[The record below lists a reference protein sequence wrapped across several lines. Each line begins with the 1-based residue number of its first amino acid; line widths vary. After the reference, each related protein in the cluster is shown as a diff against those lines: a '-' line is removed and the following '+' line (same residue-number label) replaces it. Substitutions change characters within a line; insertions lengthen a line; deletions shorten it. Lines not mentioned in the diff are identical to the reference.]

1 MASSVPADVCWR
13 VVISLILTGTC
24 LGKFIHF
31 DQDYEYKYKF
41 QSRAELKDLGTFIAK
56 ATISYTNV
64 QELAEGQ
71 ELLLRVYT
79 FQLTNEEH
87 LGVQGHNWDL
97 SNWFSFVITPNGEI
111 LRVYH
116 ARGDSD
122 EVVAVKKGLAALLA
136 GKLHNEDEVPGE
148 RTGRGWTY
156 RTAEYG
162 HEGHH
167 NSTYVVVPTSQGRE
181 FHKTRHGHPI
191 PHFKG
196 NYTKIMHYHDELGT
210 IHSVMIEEDYVAPF
224 STKPGFDPH
233 YGMRKV
239 KAVNEFSDVVYP
251 DMSGL
256 GKGELK
262 FLQRRQIDAVFDKP
276 GGEHIRNTSIHIDKV
291 KPAKPPRSYPQAQT
305 DIQGNLTC
313 MQRHYRKGS
322 PELSECFMNIVNI
335 LRSLSDS
342 QVSDLA
348 DYYFS
353 KRQPKSHHDTVRE
366 AMMDAFGAMQSE
378 HAQELLVTYVLLTP
392 NPSHKLAKRL
402 FIQFVSMDTLPIEL
416 FITTLEE
423 ICFQPEQFPQ
433 RLFIDDT
440 HHRALLT
447 LGSVA
452 KRLAKFGDVQRAH
465 EYMTK
470 IHDMLGIH
478 DPWHYRQRRETMTE
492 GERLQDEHHK
502 VVLLEVLGNAR
513 LDMSFEFIVSHI
525 NTTNAPWIKR
535 AGVHALRHYH
545 HSQAANALL
554 MSALSDE
561 DANVRYEA
569 LLQYQ
574 AHPRAAV
581 ISPLDARSETNTTAI
596 TDPYRSGITDIDL
609 HHRGKRALFDGIKFD
624 LVAPGVD
631 WRKMIGSTTIGASF
645 GVVMENGLHLK
656 IGPLD
661 GAVNINI
668 FDEAYIRIHLG
679 FFGINLEFFLARIC
693 FKGGAEYNLNILQEF
708 NPKEIEKKA
717 KSFGNVIKDIISAV
731 KKGIDLFREIING
744 DIVIQD
750 IIKEFAAALE
760 EMPAKVI
767 MSASAGFTRKGIQYN
782 VAPGLYNEEQLPPFI
797 QPLKQMVDKVTTLF
811 NDIKSDVMGFYN
823 TLVETIT
830 IIIPQAMQTIYTAI
844 VDMIDGFD
852 KIGKDPKQ
860 AIAAIG
866 KITSH
871 IVDIKTQFT
880 IVLDMS
886 KWPLRRYLWE
896 TQMKQMCWMSDAIKR
911 TYWNLSL
918 IWRVLA
924 DKFMELYEVVFGLVK
939 DIKDAYNQIKEV
951 SLCFQFT
958 IKASSTSEIPIPVCE
973 VQDRSDIWSQV
984 PQTVPQE
991 GLVWREVDVTAR
1003 FFSGQVG
1010 LRRPRVY

>member
-1 MASSVPADVCWR
+1 MSDISEWTQSLCRTPAP
-13 VVISLILTGTC
+13 S
-24 LGKFIHF
+24 
-31 DQDYEYKYKF
+31 
-41 QSRAELKDLGTFIAK
+41 DLLNYQRPE
-56 ATISYTNV
+56 ISYTNV

-79 FQLTNEEH
+79 FLLSNEDH

-116 ARGDSD
+116 AREDSD

-136 GKLHNEDEVPGE
+136 GKLHNEDEVPVE
-148 RTGRGWTY
+148 KTSQGWTY
-156 RTAEYG
+156 RAAEYG

-181 FHKTRHGHPI
+181 FRKTRHGHPI

-196 NYTKIMHYHDELGT
+196 NYTKIMHYHEELGT
-210 IHSVMIEEDYVAPF
+210 IHSVLIEEYYVAPF

-239 KAVNEFSDVVYP
+239 KAINEFSDVVYP

-262 FLQRRQIDAVFDKP
+262 FLQRRQIDTVFDKP

-291 KPAKPPRSYPQAQT
+291 KPTKPPQSYPEAQSN
-305 DIQGNLTC
+305 IQGNLTC
-313 MQRHYRKGS
+313 MQQHYRKGS

-366 AMMDAFGAMQSE
+366 AMLDAFGAIQSE
-378 HAQELLVTYVLLTP
+378 HAQELLVNYILLAP

-402 FIQFVSMDTLPIEL
+402 FIQFISMDTLPIEL
-416 FITTLEE
+416 FITTLED
-423 ICFQPEQFPQ
+423 ICFHPEHFPQ

-492 GERLQDEHHK
+492 RERLLDEHHK

-513 LDMSFEFIVSHI
+513 LDISFEFIVSHI

-545 HSQAANALL
+545 HEQAANVLL

-561 DANVRYEA
+561 DVNVRYQA

-581 ISPLDARSETNTTAI
+581 ISPLDARFGTNTTAL
-596 TDPYRSGITDIDL
+596 TDPYMSGISDNDL
-609 HHRGKRALFDGIKFD
+609 HHRAKRSLFEGIKFD

-631 WRKMIGSTTIGASF
+631 WRKMIGSRTIGASF

-661 GAVNINI
+661 GGVNMNI
-668 FDEAYIRIHLG
+668 HDEAYIRVHMG
-679 FFGINLEFFLARIC
+679 FFGFNRDFFQARMC

-708 NPKEIEKKA
+708 NPKENEKKA
-717 KSFGNVIKDIISAV
+717 KSFGNVIKEIISPI
-731 KKGIDLFREIING
+731 KKGINFFREIING
-744 DIVIQD
+744 DIVIKD

-760 EMPAKVI
+760 GMPAKVTYV
-767 MSASAGFTRKGIQYN
+767 SQCWVTEKAFN
-782 VAPGLYNEEQLPPFI
+782 VMLRLGSIDEEQLPPFF
-797 QPLKQMVDKVTTLF
+797 QPIKEMVEKVTTLF
-811 NDIKSDVMGFYN
+811 ADIKSDVMGFYN
-823 TLVETIT
+823 ADYHNLNWVT
-830 IIIPQAMQTIYTAI
+830 
-844 VDMIDGFD
+844 
-852 KIGKDPKQ
+852 
-860 AIAAIG
+860 AAIFG
-866 KITSH
+866 CNGSTCTRKPVSEH
-871 IVDIKTQFT
+871 
-880 IVLDMS
+880 
-886 KWPLRRYLWE
+886 
-896 TQMKQMCWMSDAIKR
+896 
-911 TYWNLSL
+911 
-918 IWRVLA
+918 WR
-924 DKFMELYEVVFGLVK
+924 
-939 DIKDAYNQIKEV
+939 
-951 SLCFQFT
+951 
-958 IKASSTSEIPIPVCE
+958 
-973 VQDRSDIWSQV
+973 
-984 PQTVPQE
+984 
-991 GLVWREVDVTAR
+991 
-1003 FFSGQVG
+1003 
-1010 LRRPRVY
+1010 